1 MKQFLVLLCS
11 LILLACVVVPV
22 PPNLGTESDVPATG
36 AQEALVGFDD
46 KTNGIVDQAT
56 FDEDQAAFND
66 VEVIADGLG
75 PLFNANSCLACHQN
89 PVSGGGSQ
97 VTELRA
103 GVRDALGRFEP
114 ARVPIAHGKVVIE
127 GRTLINDR
135 AICPNAAYPD
145 TEIQEHVP
153 DNANVRTF
161 RLSVSV
167 LGDGLVEAVA
177 DESLRAYAARQC
189 KETQQ
194 TICGRAFEVPVLE
207 APGTNRVGRFG
218 WKGQQASLLSFSAD
232 AYLNEMGITSRLQPD
247 EVTTLCD
254 TVADPEDRP
263 EAPEAAVRAVRRA
276 QARVRAAKAGRPV
289 PVPEEFADIDRFA
302 RFMRATKAP
311 ARDTV
316 IAQTD
321 VARKGSG
328 LFDSIGCATCHARNL
343 VTAPAGTKI
352 NGGTF
357 TVPPALGNR
366 LFHPFSD
373 FLMHDVG
380 TGDGIEIAVVEHF
393 GKRFAHMQSHMSPTA
408 NRIRTAPLW
417 GVRLRSR
424 LMHDGE
430 SLTLRDAIGRHA
442 GEAKA
447 ARDRY
452 ASLSAAEQEALLTF
466 LRSL

>member
-1 MKQFLVLLCS
+1 
-11 LILLACVVVPV
+11 
-22 PPNLGTESDVPATG
+22 
-36 AQEALVGFDD
+36 
-46 KTNGIVDQAT
+46 
-56 FDEDQAAFND
+56 
-66 VEVIADGLG
+66 
-75 PLFNANSCLACHQN
+75 
-89 PVSGGGSQ
+89 
-97 VTELRA
+97 
-103 GVRDALGRFEP
+103 
-114 ARVPIAHGKVVIE
+114 
-127 GRTLINDR
+127 
-135 AICPNAAYPD
+135 
-145 TEIQEHVP
+145 
-153 DNANVRTF
+153 
-161 RLSVSV
+161 
-167 LGDGLVEAVA
+167 
-177 DESLRAYAARQC
+177 
-189 KETQQ
+189 
-194 TICGRAFEVPVLE
+194 
-207 APGTNRVGRFG
+207 
-218 WKGQQASLLSFSAD
+218 
-232 AYLNEMGITSRLQPD
+232 
-247 EVTTLCD
+247 VTTLCD

-276 QARVRAAKAGRPV
+276 QARVRAAKAARPV
-289 PVPEEFADIDRFA
+289 PAPEEFADIDRFA

-373 FLMHDVG
+373 FLLHDVG

-393 GKRFAHMQSHMSPTA
+393 GKRFAPMQSHMSPTA

-417 GVRLRSR
+417 GVRLRNR

-452 ASLSAAEQEALLTF
+452 ASLTGVEQEALLTF

>member
-1 MKQFLVLLCS
+1 MLCA
-11 LILLACVVVPV
+11 LALLACVVVPV

-36 AQEALVGFDD
+36 AQEALAGFDD
-46 KTNGIVDQAT
+46 KTNGVVDQAT

-97 VTELRA
+97 VSELRA
-103 GVRDALGRFEP
+103 GVRDALGGFEP

-135 AICPNAAYPD
+135 AICPSGAYPD

-153 DNANVRTF
+153 NDANVRTL

-194 TICGRAFEVPVLE
+194 TICGRAFAVPVLE

-276 QARVRAAKAGRPV
+276 QARVRAAKASRPV
-289 PVPEEFADIDRFA
+289 RAGESPISIASLASCAPPRRPHATRSSRSPMCAQGFGVLRQHRLRDLPCAQPGDGA
-302 RFMRATKAP
+302 RGH
-311 ARDTV
+311 RD
-316 IAQTD
+316 Q
-321 VARKGSG
+321 RRRHS
-328 LFDSIGCATCHARNL
+328 R
-343 VTAPAGTKI
+343 
-352 NGGTF
+352 
-357 TVPPALGNR
+357 VPPALGNAC
-366 LFHPFSD
+366 S
-373 FLMHDVG
+373 
-380 TGDGIEIAVVEHF
+380 
-393 GKRFAHMQSHMSPTA
+393 
-408 NRIRTAPLW
+408 IR
-417 GVRLRSR
+417 S
-424 LMHDGE
+424 
-430 SLTLRDAIGRHA
+430 AI
-442 GEAKA
+442 
-447 ARDRY
+447 
-452 ASLSAAEQEALLTF
+452 S
-466 LRSL
+466 

>member
-1 MKQFLVLLCS
+1 MKRIPVVLFALS
-11 LILLACVVVPV
+11 LLACVVVPV

-36 AQEALVGFDD
+36 AQEALAGFDD
-46 KTNGIVDQAT
+46 KTNGFVDQAT

-66 VEVIADGLG
+66 VEVIPDGLG
-75 PLFNANSCLACHQN
+75 PLFNAASCLACHQN

-103 GVRDALGRFEP
+103 GVRDAQGRFEP

-135 AICPNAAYPD
+135 AICPNGAYPD
-145 TEIQEHVP
+145 TEIQQHVP

-161 RLSVSV
+161 RLSLSV
-167 LGDGLVEAVA
+167 LGDGLIEAVT

-189 KETQQ
+189 KETQG

-207 APGTNRVGRFG
+207 APGSTRVGRFG

-254 TVADPEDRP
+254 TVADPEDKP
-263 EAPEAAVRAVRRA
+263 ESAAAVRSVRRA
-276 QARVRAAKAGRPV
+276 QARARAGKASRPV
-289 PVPEEFADIDRFA
+289 TAEEFADIDRFA
-302 RFMRATKAP
+302 RFARATKAP
-311 ARDTV
+311 PRDVTL
-316 IAQTD
+316 AGSNA
-321 VARKGSG
+321 ARKGSG
-328 LFDSIGCATCHARNL
+328 LFDSTGCATCHARNL
-343 VTAPAGTKI
+343 VTATAGTKI
-352 NGGTF
+352 NGGTYA
-357 TVPPALGNR
+357 VPPALGNR

-373 FLMHDVG
+373 LLMHDVG

-393 GKRFAHMQSHMSPTA
+393 GKRYAHMQKTMSPTA
-408 NRIRTAPLW
+408 NRIRTPPLW
-417 GVRLRSR
+417 GVRLRNR

-430 SLTLRDAIGRHA
+430 TLTLRDAIDRHG
-442 GEAKA
+442 GEAKD
-447 ARDRY
+447 ARRRY
-452 ASLSAAEQEALLTF
+452 SALSADEQEALLTF
-466 LRSL
+466 LRTL

>member
-1 MKQFLVLLCS
+1 MKRTPVVLCALVLL
-11 LILLACVVVPV
+11 ACIVVPV

-36 AQEALVGFDD
+36 AQEALTGFDD

-66 VEVIADGLG
+66 VEVISDGLG
-75 PLFNANSCLACHQN
+75 PLFNAASCLACHQN

-103 GVRDALGRFEP
+103 GVRDSQGRFQP

-135 AICPNAAYPD
+135 AICPNGAYPD
-145 TEIQEHVP
+145 AEIQQHVP

-161 RLSVSV
+161 RLSISV
-167 LGDGLVEAVA
+167 LGDGLIEAVT

-189 KETQQ
+189 KETQG

-207 APGTNRVGRFG
+207 APGVNRIGRFG

-254 TVADPEDRP
+254 TVADPEDKP
-263 EAPEAAVRAVRRA
+263 ESEAAVRSVRRA
-276 QARVRAAKAGRPV
+276 QARARAGKAGRSAAATQ
-289 PVPEEFADIDRFA
+289 EFADIDRFA
-302 RFMRATKAP
+302 RFARATKAP
-311 ARDTV
+311 PRDAAR
-316 IAQTD
+316 ASTD
-321 VARKGSG
+321 AARKGSG

-343 VTAPAGTKI
+343 VTAPAGTKL
-352 NGGTF
+352 NGGTYA
-357 TVPPALGNR
+357 VPLALGNR

-373 FLMHDVG
+373 LLLHDVG

-393 GKRFAHMQSHMSPTA
+393 GKRFRHMQESMSPTA
-408 NRIRTAPLW
+408 NRIRTPPLW

-430 SLTLRDAIGRHA
+430 TLTLRDAIDRHG
-442 GEAKA
+442 GEAKD
-447 ARDRY
+447 ARRRY
-452 ASLSAAEQEALLTF
+452 SSLSADEQEALLTF
-466 LRSL
+466 LRTL